1 MGSDRP
7 VLSAFRHVEKL
18 TFAKHNRLNLT
29 LSVFVLHCEFPFNH
43 QKKFILVRVMVPD
56 EFTLKL
62 DQLQVLSIQ
71 FCNDS
76 WGPVFG
82 ELTQFFSNID
92 FGHGGYRLNLRTS
105 MRLRSTNDRL
115 KIEHAIVEG
124 VRRMLGRLLEVN
136 PEIRS
141 IVPGRIAQVRD
152 AKGKVSVRIT
162 VPTMNGFKAIAL
174 SDGARQELFISTSL
188 SKEQLEASL
197 QRAAERAN
205 E

>member
-1 MGSDRP
+1 
-7 VLSAFRHVEKL
+7 
-18 TFAKHNRLNLT
+18 
-29 LSVFVLHCEFPFNH
+29 
-43 QKKFILVRVMVPD
+43 
-56 EFTLKL
+56 
-62 DQLQVLSIQ
+62 
-71 FCNDS
+71 
-76 WGPVFG
+76 
-82 ELTQFFSNID
+82 
-92 FGHGGYRLNLRTS
+92 
-105 MRLRSTNDRL
+105 
-115 KIEHAIVEG
+115 
-124 VRRMLGRLLEVN
+124 MLGRLLEDN
-136 PEIRS
+136 SEIRS

>member
-1 MGSDRP
+1 
-7 VLSAFRHVEKL
+7 
-18 TFAKHNRLNLT
+18 
-29 LSVFVLHCEFPFNH
+29 
-43 QKKFILVRVMVPD
+43 
-56 EFTLKL
+56 
-62 DQLQVLSIQ
+62 
-71 FCNDS
+71 
-76 WGPVFG
+76 
-82 ELTQFFSNID
+82 
-92 FGHGGYRLNLRTS
+92 

>member
-1 MGSDRP
+1 
-7 VLSAFRHVEKL
+7 
-18 TFAKHNRLNLT
+18 
-29 LSVFVLHCEFPFNH
+29 
-43 QKKFILVRVMVPD
+43 MVPD
-56 EFTLKL
+56 KLTLKFN
-62 DQLQVLSIQ
+62 QLQVLPIQ
-71 FCNDS
+71 FSNNF
-76 WGPVFG
+76 GRPVFG
-82 ELTQFFSNID
+82 ELTQFFSKIN
-92 FGHGGYRLNLRTS
+92 FGHNGLRLNLRTS

-115 KIEHAIVEG
+115 KIEHAIVDG
-124 VRRMLGRLLEVN
+124 VRRMLGRLLEDN

-174 SDGARQELFISTSL
+174 SDGARQELFISTTL

-197 QRAAERAN
+197 QRATERAN

>member
-1 MGSDRP
+1 
-7 VLSAFRHVEKL
+7 
-18 TFAKHNRLNLT
+18 
-29 LSVFVLHCEFPFNH
+29 VF
-43 QKKFILVRVMVPD
+43 
-56 EFTLKL
+56 T
-62 DQLQVLSIQ
+62 
-71 FCNDS
+71 
-76 WGPVFG
+76 

-92 FGHGGYRLNLRTS
+92 FRHGGYRLNLSTS

-115 KIEHAIVEG
+115 KIEHAIVDG
-124 VRRMLGRLLEVN
+124 VRRMLGRLLEDN

>member
-1 MGSDRP
+1 
-7 VLSAFRHVEKL
+7 VLHPFRDIEKL
-18 TFAKHNRLNLT
+18 TLPQRNGFNLAF
-29 LSVFVLHCEFPFNH
+29 SIFVLHGEFALKH
-43 QKKFILVRVMVPD
+43 KKEFVFIQVVVPD
-56 EFTLKL
+56 KLTLKL
-62 DQLQVLSIQ
+62 DQLQMLPIQ
-71 FCNDS
+71 FCNDF
-76 WGPVFG
+76 WGPVLG
-82 ELTQFFSNID
+82 KLTQFFRKIN
-92 FGHGGYRLNLRTS
+92 FGHNGLHLNLRTS

-115 KIEHAIVEG
+115 KIEHAIVDG
-124 VRRMLGRLLEVN
+124 VRRMLGRLLEDN

-188 SKEQLEASL
+188 SKEQLEAAL